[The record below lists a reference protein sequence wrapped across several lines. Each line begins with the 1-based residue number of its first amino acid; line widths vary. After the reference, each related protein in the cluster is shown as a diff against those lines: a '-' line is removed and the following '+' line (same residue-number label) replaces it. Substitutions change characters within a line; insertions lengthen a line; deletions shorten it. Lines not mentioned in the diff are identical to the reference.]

1 MSQKGNKPHSN
12 SMLLCVNFPLL
23 FVAFAFTILFL
34 GETRGFLALL
44 FWVTS
49 GFALQ
54 P

>member
-1 MSQKGNKPHSN
+1 MSQKGNMPHSN
-12 SMLLCVNFPLL
+12 SMLSCVNFLLL